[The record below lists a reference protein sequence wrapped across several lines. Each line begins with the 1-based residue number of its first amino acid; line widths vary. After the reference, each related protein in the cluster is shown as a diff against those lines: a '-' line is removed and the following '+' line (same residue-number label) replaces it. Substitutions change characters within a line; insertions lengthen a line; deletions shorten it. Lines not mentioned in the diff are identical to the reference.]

1 MGLVKHFDVLVVG
14 AGHGGAQAAIALRKR
29 GFAGTIAV
37 VSAERDVPYE
47 RPQLSKDYLSGEC
60 HFDRIV
66 LRPEAFWRE
75 CDISLLLGRTV
86 MAVKP
91 TARRVILQYGDIIHY
106 GVLVWAAGGRP
117 RHLTCSG
124 ARLQGVFTLRTR
136 SAVDDLRQE
145 LPSAERIVVVGG
157 GYIGLEA
164 AATLSKSGKHVT
176 VVEALGRILAREGGE
191 RLSRFYEAQH
201 RAQGVEILVN
211 AKVQTIERK
220 GPRACG
226 AHIKGG
232 RFVPADLIIVDEG
245 ITPACEPLLS
255 AGAKGNNG
263 VVVDAYGRTSLPYI
277 YALGDCAIHPS
288 PYAGGALVRLESV
301 QNACDMATTVAKA
314 ITREL
319 EPYTAVPSFWSDQYD
334 LRLRTAGLS
343 SNHDDAIVR
352 GDPASGSFSI
362 IYRRKGRV
370 IAVDCINASKEFFH
384 GRALVQNSVAAEPA
398 ELADTTVPLR
408 DLVPC
413 RDSERAEVDA
423 MSEPFPAPY
432 STPVQQ
438 TQQIQ
443 HRVREDQ
450 RQQAPGS
457 RKPDRKGET
466 DRNQAHHADRPL
478 IQVVEE
484 PESRAHIDR
493 HARA

>member
-14 AGHGGAQAAIALRKR
+14 AGHGGAQLAIALRKR

-47 RPQLSKDYLSGEC
+47 RAQLSKDYLSGES

-66 LRPEAFWRE
+66 LQPEAFWRE

-86 MAVKP
+86 MTVNP
-91 TARRVILQYGDIIHY
+91 TARRVVLQYGDVIHY
-106 GVLVWAAGGRP
+106 GALVWAAGGRP
-117 RHLTCSG
+117 RNLTCTG

-136 SAVDDLRQE
+136 SNVDDLRQE
-145 LPSAERIVVVGG
+145 LPSAERVVIVGS

-164 AATLSKSGKHVT
+164 AAALSKSGKHVT
-176 VVEALGRILAREGGE
+176 VLEGLGRVLAREGGE
-191 RLSRFYEAQH
+191 ALSRFYEAQH
-201 RAQGVEILVN
+201 RAHGVEILLN

-220 GPRACG
+220 GPRAC
-226 AHIKGG
+226 AVRIKGDQV
-232 RFVPADLIIVDEG
+232 VPADLVIVDAG

-255 AGAKGNNG
+255 AGAKGGNG

-288 PYAGGALVRLESV
+288 PYADGALVRLESV

-343 SNHDDAIVR
+343 AYHDDAVMR

-362 IYRRKGRV
+362 LYRRSGRV
-370 IAVDCINASKEFFH
+370 VAVDCVNASNEFFH
-384 GRALVQNSVAAEPA
+384 GRALVQNKVAAEPA
-398 ELADTTVPLR
+398 DLADTGVPLKDLLTSAALEPADTYSESVHGLRERQER
-408 DLVPC
+408 DTV
-413 RDSERAEVDA
+413 EVRA
-423 MSEPFPAPY
+423 
-432 STPVQQ
+432 
-438 TQQIQ
+438 
-443 HRVREDQ
+443 
-450 RQQAPGS
+450 
-457 RKPDRKGET
+457 
-466 DRNQAHHADRPL
+466 
-478 IQVVEE
+478 
-484 PESRAHIDR
+484 
-493 HARA
+493 ARAG